1 MRSNWNVDRPNRLQ
15 FNATLGLI
23 VALGISFV
31 LHWLPGIG
39 ATLNK
44 AVAYDFQQP
53 WTLLT
58 YVFDASMGPVGF
70 LFLCWW
76 LYMLGSY
83 LEASLGRYGFLLAFF
98 GAALASSILMTVG
111 LALGVVMGVPPSV
124 GLPVSALTVLWGARN
139 QTTVIK
145 LFALIPI
152 MGKWVAALSAFVTVF
167 SFGYKSPLM
176 GVLAGAPLL
185 FMWLYGTNRIKFM
198 RFGDV
203 PSIASA
209 KQVKK
214 ETKEFDDYM
223 DKVRERE
230 HKRKEKDK
238 LREMLESSLQ
248 DEDDK
253 EEES

>member
-1 MRSNWNVDRPNRLQ
+1 MLHDKRCAGRIDESDHIAVPAGAEWNAR
-15 FNATLGLI
+15 
-23 VALGISFV
+23 
-31 LHWLPGIG
+31 H
-39 ATLNK
+39 
-44 AVAYDFQQP
+44 
-53 WTLLT
+53 
-58 YVFDASMGPVGF
+58 DA
-70 LFLCWW
+70 
-76 LYMLGSY
+76 
-83 LEASLGRYGFLLAFF
+83 
-98 GAALASSILMTVG
+98 
-111 LALGVVMGVPPSV
+111 
-124 GLPVSALTVLWGARN
+124 
-139 QTTVIK
+139 
-145 LFALIPI
+145 
-152 MGKWVAALSAFVTVF
+152 
-167 SFGYKSPLM
+167 LM

-198 RFGDV
+198 RYGDV